1 MYERRSRLKSHQ
13 QGELLKM
20 FVVGAT
26 AWAATEVIGVHRNTA
41 AVFFMPLRKLI
52 ASKLPSYELSGEVEA
67 DESYFGGIR
76 VRENEDVVQQA
87 KWLYLA
93 YWSGVAR
100 YIYRYRPKLKDSYIA
115 SHHRRKSYPGQYRL
129 HRHIQILQCSWY
141 KWFSSQKN
149 QPLKTVRRLTKSHQ
163 WNRELLEPGK
173 ASIAQI

>member
-1 MYERRSRLKSHQ
+1 M
-13 QGELLKM
+13 KM

-26 AWAATEVIGVHRNTA
+26 ARAVAEVVGVHRNTA

-93 YWSGVAR
+93 Y
-100 YIYRYRPKLKDSYIA
+100 
-115 SHHRRKSYPGQYRL
+115 
-129 HRHIQILQCSWY
+129 
-141 KWFSSQKN
+141 
-149 QPLKTVRRLTKSHQ
+149 
-163 WNRELLEPGK
+163 
-173 ASIAQI
+173 